1 MLGLTGREFVLPLLM
16 RADAFAHARVPPPPR
31 ARPMNDLLPGLRA
44 ALAREEATSAT
55 RSTAEVE
62 LAATGSTPSS
72 SAEPRARSVS
82 WTTPPPSP
90 TPSTRFETISTSSRL
105 WTPGETR
112 PEPPSRRPTRPRRS
126 SWPRTLRGFP
136 VRADV
141 TLTARRPRARTA
153 STTRRVAE
161 LDREMATEVMRAS
174 EKAASLRRRVDALA
188 ATARREPDSPATRK
202 RPAPLSSLFRP
213 SASSSSTDPTATP
226 FTPTDRR
233 LIETTTEGLQRRLA
247 TVVRS
252 FDVVRASVRER
263 RRRSLTS
270 RVFLA
275 TGATPD
281 PDAFERI
288 LDADSDHATTRLAV
302 LRQTGEGGQTSG
314 SILALAEC
322 PRAFESGERSATRV
336 PPPHAR
342 PPNGLSRTS
351 LPTAEDAEEEARA
364 TRDAAMDVER
374 GMLQLHQIFLDV
386 ASAVERQGEVIDLV
400 ETRVGAARPPPAA
413 SSAGRCRWRER
424 TGDGGDGEGRSWE
437 EA

>member
-1 MLGLTGREFVLPLLM
+1 M
-16 RADAFAHARVPPPPR
+16 
-31 ARPMNDLLPGLRA
+31 
-44 ALAREEATSAT
+44 
-55 RSTAEVE
+55 
-62 LAATGSTPSS
+62 
-72 SAEPRARSVS
+72 
-82 WTTPPPSP
+82 
-90 TPSTRFETISTSSRL
+90 
-105 WTPGETR
+105 
-112 PEPPSRRPTRPRRS
+112 
-126 SWPRTLRGFP
+126 
-136 VRADV
+136 

-188 ATARREPDSPATRK
+188 TIARREPDSPATRK

-288 LDADSDHATTRLAV
+288 LDADSDHATTQLAV

-322 PRAFESGERSATRV
+322 PRAFESDAERDCV
-336 PPPHAR
+336 PSPHA
-342 PPNGLSRTS
+342 PGLSRTS
-351 LPTAEDAEEEARA
+351 LPTAEDAEEDARA

-400 ETRVGAARPPPAA
+400 ETRVGAAAAAA
-413 SSAGRCRWRER
+413 SGARALSLAREDRRRGRRRTLVGGGVAFAVVAIVVLVLMAGLV
-424 TGDGGDGEGRSWE
+424 G
-437 EA
+437 

>member
-1 MLGLTGREFVLPLLM
+1 M
-16 RADAFAHARVPPPPR
+16 
-31 ARPMNDLLPGLRA
+31 
-44 ALAREEATSAT
+44 
-55 RSTAEVE
+55 
-62 LAATGSTPSS
+62 
-72 SAEPRARSVS
+72 
-82 WTTPPPSP
+82 
-90 TPSTRFETISTSSRL
+90 
-105 WTPGETR
+105 
-112 PEPPSRRPTRPRRS
+112 
-126 SWPRTLRGFP
+126 
-136 VRADV
+136 

-288 LDADSDHATTRLAV
+288 LDADSDHATTQLAV

-322 PRAFESGERSATRV
+322 PRAFESDAERDCV
-336 PPPHAR
+336 PSPHA
-342 PPNGLSRTS
+342 PGLSRTS

-400 ETRVGAARPPPAA
+400 ETRVGAAAAAA
-413 SSAGRCRWRER
+413 SGARALSLAREDRRRGRRRTLVGGGVAFAVVAIVVLVLMAGLV
-424 TGDGGDGEGRSWE
+424 G
-437 EA
+437 

>member
-1 MLGLTGREFVLPLLM
+1 M
-16 RADAFAHARVPPPPR
+16 
-31 ARPMNDLLPGLRA
+31 
-44 ALAREEATSAT
+44 
-55 RSTAEVE
+55 
-62 LAATGSTPSS
+62 
-72 SAEPRARSVS
+72 
-82 WTTPPPSP
+82 
-90 TPSTRFETISTSSRL
+90 
-105 WTPGETR
+105 
-112 PEPPSRRPTRPRRS
+112 
-126 SWPRTLRGFP
+126 
-136 VRADV
+136 

-202 RPAPLSSLFRP
+202 RPGPLSSLFRP

-288 LDADSDHATTRLAV
+288 LDADSDHATTQLAV

-322 PRAFESGERSATRV
+322 PRAFESDAERDRV

-400 ETRVGAARPPPAA
+400 ETRVGAAAAAAA
-413 SSAGRCRWRER
+413 SGARALSLAREHRRRGRRRTLVGGGVAFAVVAIVVLVLMAGLV
-424 TGDGGDGEGRSWE
+424 G
-437 EA
+437 

>member
-1 MLGLTGREFVLPLLM
+1 M
-16 RADAFAHARVPPPPR
+16 
-31 ARPMNDLLPGLRA
+31 
-44 ALAREEATSAT
+44 
-55 RSTAEVE
+55 
-62 LAATGSTPSS
+62 
-72 SAEPRARSVS
+72 
-82 WTTPPPSP
+82 
-90 TPSTRFETISTSSRL
+90 
-105 WTPGETR
+105 
-112 PEPPSRRPTRPRRS
+112 
-126 SWPRTLRGFP
+126 
-136 VRADV
+136 

-188 ATARREPDSPATRK
+188 TIARREPDSPATRK

-288 LDADSDHATTRLAV
+288 LDADSDHATTQLAV

-322 PRAFESGERSATRV
+322 PRAFESDAERDRV
-336 PPPHAR
+336 PSPHA
-342 PPNGLSRTS
+342 PGLSRTS
-351 LPTAEDAEEEARA
+351 LPTAEDAEEDARA

-400 ETRVGAARPPPAA
+400 ETRVGAAAAAA
-413 SSAGRCRWRER
+413 SGARALSLAREDRRRGRRRTLVGGGVAFAVVAIVVLVLMAGLV
-424 TGDGGDGEGRSWE
+424 G
-437 EA
+437 

>member
-1 MLGLTGREFVLPLLM
+1 M
-16 RADAFAHARVPPPPR
+16 
-31 ARPMNDLLPGLRA
+31 
-44 ALAREEATSAT
+44 
-55 RSTAEVE
+55 
-62 LAATGSTPSS
+62 
-72 SAEPRARSVS
+72 
-82 WTTPPPSP
+82 
-90 TPSTRFETISTSSRL
+90 
-105 WTPGETR
+105 
-112 PEPPSRRPTRPRRS
+112 
-126 SWPRTLRGFP
+126 
-136 VRADV
+136 

-188 ATARREPDSPATRK
+188 TIARREPDSPATRK

-288 LDADSDHATTRLAV
+288 LDADSDHATTQLAV
-302 LRQTGEGGQTSG
+302 LRQTGEGGQTSS

-322 PRAFESGERSATRV
+322 PRAFESDAERDRV
-336 PPPHAR
+336 PSPHAPR
-342 PPNGLSRTS
+342 LSRTS
-351 LPTAEDAEEEARA
+351 LPTAEDAEEDARA

-400 ETRVGAARPPPAA
+400 ETRVGAAAAAAA
-413 SSAGRCRWRER
+413 SGARALSLAREDRRRGRRRTLVGGGVAFAVVVIVVLVLMAGLV
-424 TGDGGDGEGRSWE
+424 G
-437 EA
+437 